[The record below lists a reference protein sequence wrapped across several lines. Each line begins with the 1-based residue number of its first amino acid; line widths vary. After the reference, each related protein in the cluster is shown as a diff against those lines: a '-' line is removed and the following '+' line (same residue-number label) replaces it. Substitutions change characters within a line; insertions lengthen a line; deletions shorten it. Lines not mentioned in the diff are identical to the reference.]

1 MKDNKTMFKPLS
13 VGVACSTAT
22 DKKLDT
28 RHYKRQ
34 SAYLPA
40 VMFHK
45 KIKPQVYL
53 KGNNLACKPSRQTK
67 KYKGKEALEGKY

>member
-45 KIKPQVYL
+45 EIKPQVYL
-53 KGNNLACKPSRQTK
+53 KGNN
-67 KYKGKEALEGKY
+67 

>member
-28 RHYKRQ
+28 RHYMRQ
-34 SAYLPA
+34 SANLPA
-40 VMFHK
+40 ATFHK
-45 KIKPQVYL
+45 EIKPQVYL
-53 KGNNLACKPSRQTK
+53 KGNN
-67 KYKGKEALEGKY
+67 